1 MSRPL
6 KKRRICAIPISSR
19 FLPDTAASGESA
31 PPVRIS
37 LEEYECIRLL
47 DYEGMTQEE
56 CAAQMGVARTT
67 VQALYVAAR
76 KRIAG
81 CLVEAR
87 PLLIEGGNF
96 ELCPACRFN
105 RHPSRFFLRKGS
117 KTTMKIAV
125 TYDNGQ
131 IFQHFGHTAQFK
143 VYTIENNA
151 VTESHILDS
160 NGAGHGAL
168 ATLLHDEQ
176 IDTLICG
183 GIGAGAQNALAEAGI
198 TLYGG
203 VQGDADAAVNDLLD
217 GKLAYD
223 PAVHCDH
230 HGHGHGADHTC
241 GSHGCGGHGH
251 GHMHQHGHNHQN

>member
-96 ELCPACRFN
+96 ELCPVCRFN

-117 KTTMKIAV
+117 KTAMKIAV

-131 IFQHFGHTAQFK
+131 IFQHFGHTAQF
-143 VYTIENNA
+143 
-151 VTESHILDS
+151 
-160 NGAGHGAL
+160 
-168 ATLLHDEQ
+168 
-176 IDTLICG
+176 
-183 GIGAGAQNALAEAGI
+183 
-198 TLYGG
+198 
-203 VQGDADAAVNDLLD
+203 
-217 GKLAYD
+217 
-223 PAVHCDH
+223 
-230 HGHGHGADHTC
+230 
-241 GSHGCGGHGH
+241 
-251 GHMHQHGHNHQN
+251 